1 LHPLPVVLALA
12 PLGIAAF
19 LSLAA
24 TLLHAARAH
33 SLLGGLDGQD
43 EARSVGA
50 ASSGGG
56 GARDR
61 SMRKLCGRRVTHA
74 RASTG
79 RGQAVTSGDVTAA
92 GPLPLSATTQNK
104 RGAMR
109 HIRSTHHAAA
119 AAAAAAAAHQH
130 CGQHTRARVR
140 PGRGR
145 AHTTT
150 LGNTPPHPPPPP
162 PPRGAASS
170 MHAHKR
176 MCARVKG
183 TSTSWKP
190 RPSKAAVWSW
200 YTARTRSVRQSVL
213 SPPGVT
219 DSTRAARGQ
228 NPTNAP
234 PR

>member
-1 LHPLPVVLALA
+1 VVLALA

-130 CGQHTRARVR
+130 CGQHTRA
-140 PGRGR
+140 
-145 AHTTT
+145 
-150 LGNTPPHPPPPP
+150 PPPPP